1 MCKDDSFKQE
11 PWYTELMDYQ
21 KILVE
26 DLKLIQ
32 LKAGENEPLK
42 SQQNYI
48 RSDFIKSRIDDIL
61 PSENF
66 FFFKIFEG
74 DSKEVETLNEMEK

>member
-1 MCKDDSFKQE
+1 MCEGDSFKQE
-11 PWYTELMDYQ
+11 SWYIELIDIQ

-32 LKAGENEPLK
+32 LKAGVDEPLK
-42 SQQNYI
+42 PQQNYI
-48 RSDFIKSRIDDIL
+48 RSDFIKNRIDDIL

-66 FFFKIFEG
+66 FFFKIF
-74 DSKEVETLNEMEK
+74 